1 VASGIFWL
9 DSSVRMV
16 RCMEALVE
24 GRRQR
29 SPSAIRDVILLLRL
43 HFSPFMRIFF
53 TSSRREKEKYA
64 RYKPEPTPYFK
75 KALVVR
81 SGQFSSVGTTQNCH

>member
-64 RYKPEPTPYFK
+64 RYKPEAHRFK